1 MDYKKIFPGRKFR
14 FVLLRLLSFV
24 PDRFMLALQYYI
36 KSGRNLNWR
45 NPQRFTEKIQ
55 LYKAKYRNPLMG
67 ICVDK
72 YEVREYVEQCGL
84 GNVLNEIYGVYDRAE
99 EIDFSKFPPS
109 VVLKTT
115 DGGGGNNVLLIH
127 DRFKIDEAQVRH
139 LLNSWLNVKSINP
152 GREWAYTQMKKS
164 RIIAEKF
171 ISPINENGLIDY
183 KFFCFSGRPYV
194 CQIISNRFS
203 NKEHID
209 FYDMNWNRLVGLVGL
224 NEQATNSSID
234 WPMPVCFD
242 KMVEI
247 ARILSGNFPFV
258 RVDLYNV
265 GGQIY
270 FGELTFYPASGYGS
284 FNPDSFDFELGK
296 QFDIT

>member
-1 MDYKKIFPGRKFR
+1 M
-14 FVLLRLLSFV
+14 
-24 PDRFMLALQYYI
+24 
-36 KSGRNLNWR
+36 
-45 NPQRFTEKIQ
+45 
-55 LYKAKYRNPLMG
+55 
-67 ICVDK
+67 
-72 YEVREYVEQCGL
+72 
-84 GNVLNEIYGVYDRAE
+84 
-99 EIDFSKFPPS
+99 
-109 VVLKTT
+109 
-115 DGGGGNNVLLIH
+115 
-127 DRFKIDEAQVRH
+127 
-139 LLNSWLNVKSINP
+139 
-152 GREWAYTQMKKS
+152 
-164 RIIAEKF
+164 
-171 ISPINENGLIDY
+171 
-183 KFFCFSGRPYV
+183 
-194 CQIISNRFS
+194 
-203 NKEHID
+203 
-209 FYDMNWNRLVGLVGL
+209 